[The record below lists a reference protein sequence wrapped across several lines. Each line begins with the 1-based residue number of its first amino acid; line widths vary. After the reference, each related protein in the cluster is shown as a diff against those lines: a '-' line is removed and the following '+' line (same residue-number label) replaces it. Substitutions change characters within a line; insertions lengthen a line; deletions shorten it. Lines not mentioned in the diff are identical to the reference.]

1 MFQHLELLEDE
12 RCRSHNQRIE
22 HREVT
27 EDLLNEW
34 GMSHTLKEVCA
45 ALDAVGIPNTP
56 VNSVREVAEDSHF
69 AEYRSMFPQYVQ
81 PELGEVRV
89 ANLPLRFPEREGV
102 LLELAPAFGEQTEE
116 ILKELLRMEEREL
129 RELRRNGIVV
139 SK

>member
-1 MFQHLELLEDE
+1 MLAALREAEHPELLEDE

-27 EDLLNEW
+27 EDLLN
-34 GMSHTLKEVCA
+34 A
-45 ALDAVGIPNTP
+45 P

-69 AEYRSMFPQYVQ
+69 AEYRNMFPQYVQ

-102 LLELAPAFGEQTEE
+102 LLEPAPAFGEQTEE
-116 ILKELLRMEEREL
+116 ILKELLHMEEREL
-129 RELRRNGIVV
+129 GELRRNGIVV